1 MGAWNGNAQWT
12 RRKGYARITCD
23 TRGGTGGCHGD
34 HRKADWPSQA
44 EEKVMVEET
53 CPWCEATLAVAS
65 QPLATEETCPQCLT
79 TWAYEMT
86 EDREAAIAA

>member
-1 MGAWNGNAQWT
+1 
-12 RRKGYARITCD
+12 
-23 TRGGTGGCHGD
+23 
-34 HRKADWPSQA
+34 
-44 EEKVMVEET
+44 MVEET